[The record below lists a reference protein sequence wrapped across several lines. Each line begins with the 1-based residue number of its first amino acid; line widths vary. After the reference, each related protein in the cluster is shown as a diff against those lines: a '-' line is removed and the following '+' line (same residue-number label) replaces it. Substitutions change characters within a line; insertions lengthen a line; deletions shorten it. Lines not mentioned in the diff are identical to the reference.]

1 MRRDVANWV
10 KFHSMYLFDDVGAEL
25 LHGKSTNVARKLT
38 DDPVAEAVI
47 VEV

>member
-1 MRRDVANWV
+1 MANWV
-10 KFHSMYLFDDVGAEL
+10 KFHSMCLFDDVGAEL
-25 LHGKSTNVARKLT
+25 LHGKSANVARKLT